1 MDETPWIA
9 QGVKEWLWVAG
20 AKMFCWFHAV
30 DTRSRDELKAMLGES
45 FDGVLSSD
53 DFSVYNGYDVTA
65 QQKCLAH
72 LRRHF
77 KRLLLKAVGDN

>member
-1 MDETPWIA
+1 VDETPWIV